1 MIGLLRYKL
10 LENRDSNIKFIF
22 TLVLLVGIM
31 MFWNGFNLILETC
44 FVLTLCSKGFKMPGN
59 ILIMPYTKKEVIKSI
74 LVYDLCMICL
84 YKLFILI
91 VYICLGCEEKIFVDW
106 SIWFVL
112 VVFMYLI
119 MTPYFLSTNKNIG
132 KVSMIF
138 LSMIVYVLI
147 LINFIQQDLILW
159 TFASCVSILFGL
171 LFYYKKSLQILDNN
185 DY

>member
-22 TLVLLVGIM
+22 TLVVLVGIM

-44 FVLTLCSKGFKMPGN
+44 FVLTLCSKGFKKPAN
-59 ILIMPYTKKEVIKSI
+59 ILIMPYTKKQVIKSI

-91 VYICLGCEEKIFVDW
+91 VYICLACEEKIFVDW
-106 SIWFVL
+106 IIWFVL

-119 MTPYFLSTNKNIG
+119 MLPYLLSTNKNIG

-138 LSMIVYVLI
+138 LAMIVYISI

-159 TFASCVSILFGL
+159 IFATCVSILFGL
-171 LFYYKKSLQILDNN
+171 VFYYKKSLQILNN
-185 DY
+185 NNY